1 MLEVVVTNGAIRR
14 GKLQSKC
21 HHRQTN
27 TQFLRPG
34 ALPVAQ
40 PTVAEH
46 WKEEAAATAAINNHL
61 SLPFNRLCWV
71 PWMKFGDCW
80 WDTFTGWKPL
90 RTPTNSVK
98 ALTAKMKKTMHLD
111 SNLSLAFV
119 LDNIR
124 SRSLVHH
131 AEWSLADWTTDLDF
145 LTWDFPFVSNVHYGQ
160 TQHSV

>member
-1 MLEVVVTNGAIRR
+1 VESSSQNVTIDKRTPSFSGRVLFLSPNQQSQSTERKKLPPLLLLITTLAFRSTGYAGSLEWN
-14 GKLQSKC
+14 
-21 HHRQTN
+21 
-27 TQFLRPG
+27 
-34 ALPVAQ
+34 
-40 PTVAEH
+40 
-46 WKEEAAATAAINNHL
+46 
-61 SLPFNRLCWV
+61 
-71 PWMKFGDCW
+71 FGDCW